1 MSYSSSSASENPIV
15 EKIDEKNENHVENN
29 DFKTKQ
35 ENQMTADDLI
45 KQYEEDRKRKNEGT
59 IKTDRG
65 AEALQRIDA
74 WTTKKK

>member
-1 MSYSSSSASENPIV
+1 
-15 EKIDEKNENHVENN
+15 
-29 DFKTKQ
+29 
-35 ENQMTADDLI
+35 MTADDLI

-59 IKTDRG
+59 IKADRG

>member
-1 MSYSSSSASENPIV
+1 MDVSYSSNGASETQIV
-15 EKIDEKNENHVENN
+15 EKHENHVENN

-59 IKTDRG
+59 IKADRG